1 MSRPAYVSQTL
12 HDLGGAAWFG
22 GSLMGA
28 VGVNGAADTTDREE
42 KLSTAAAGWAKWS
55 PFQVVAVAAH
65 AVGGLGLVL
74 ANRDRVAQQKGV
86 TANTVVKTLLTA
98 AAVATT
104 AWSGVLGARV
114 GKEHVPVEGSTEPEG
129 RTPYEVASSQQQL
142 KVLQW
147 ATPVLT
153 GAIVAL
159 GAQQSQQQRPEP
171 QAKGRLGRAKQAVR
185 LKKAA

>member
-1 MSRPAYVSQTL
+1 MSRSTYVSQAL

-42 KLSTAAAGWAKWS
+42 KLSTAAAGWGKWA
-55 PFQVVAVAAH
+55 PFQTAAVAAH
-65 AVGGLGLVL
+65 TVGGAGLLL

-86 TANTVVKTLLTA
+86 TANTVVKTLLTLA
-98 AAVATT
+98 AIATT
-104 AWSGVLGARV
+104 AWSAVLGARV
-114 GKEHVPVEGSTEPEG
+114 GKEHVPVAGSTEPEG
-129 RTPYEVASSQQQL
+129 RTPFEVASSQQQL

-147 ATPVLT
+147 VNPLLT

-159 GAQQSQQQRPEP
+159 GAQQSQQQRPEE
-171 QAKGRLGRAKQAVR
+171 QAQGRLARVKQAVA
-185 LKKAA
+185 LKAA